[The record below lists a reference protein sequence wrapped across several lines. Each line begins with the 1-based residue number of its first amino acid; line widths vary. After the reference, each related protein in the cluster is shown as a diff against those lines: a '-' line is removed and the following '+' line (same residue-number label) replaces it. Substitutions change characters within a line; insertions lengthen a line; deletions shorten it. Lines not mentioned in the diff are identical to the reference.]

1 MKGIY
6 KIKKLI
12 IALGIAII
20 ASGITIAC
28 IQFNTK
34 ANTTILNKD
43 QIEKLGQEIH
53 ERDSNIEIK
62 VTSEL
67 PKINA
72 DNVIKA
78 AENCVNPQYSK
89 QASSITAGLCS
100 LTDNSMKQNN
110 TLIWIVTFYN
120 VNVRV
125 NGGKYIEGNNSKSDI
140 IGNINVLINANTGE
154 IIETFAYKTK

>member
-1 MKGIY
+1 MKETY
-6 KIKKLI
+6 KFKRLI

-34 ANTTILNKD
+34 ANITILNKN

-53 ERDSNIEIK
+53 QRDSNIEIK
-62 VTSEL
+62 VTSES

-72 DNVIKA
+72 DNAMKV

-140 IGNINVLINANTGE
+140 IGNMNVLINANTGE
-154 IIETFAYKTK
+154 RIETFAYKTK